1 MLVIGISGGL
11 DPVYANRDFLF
22 PYGTCHDSAAVL
34 MDDGR
39 VVAAIEEER
48 LNRIKHTSKGAVSA
62 IRFCLESY
70 GAKLSDIDRLAIYTE
85 EKSTSRE
92 VRMAYYRRLE
102 EDSVMDLRGIVHEML
117 AQGLGEDIDDDR
129 LLFVPHHLAHAESA
143 YAQSGYDRS
152 LVMTIDG
159 VGDQSSGMLLS
170 GEGTALDLLHILPVQ
185 KSLGIFYLDVIRFLG
200 YDQFEEYKVM
210 GLAPYGDASKY
221 RPLFKK
227 FYSLLSGGDYFINPD
242 FPELLCKTGRR
253 RKKHEPLK
261 QSHTDI
267 AAALQEAL
275 EEIVFHVLRYYQ
287 KKTGH
292 GRLCLGGG
300 VAHNCSLNGKILYS
314 GMFREVFVQ
323 PAAHDAGCAIGAA
336 LHAFHQESALTG
348 HSNGRRSQLDHVYW
362 GTNIGSDD
370 AIYDSLSRWETFIA
384 WGYDEK
390 ITERTA
396 NLLAQGDVIGWVQGR
411 SEFGPRALGN
421 RSIVADPRPAENK
434 DIINSMVKKRE
445 AYRPFAPSVLE
456 EYAGEYFDLP
466 QPGMRSP
473 FMTFVVK
480 VREDKREVLK
490 ATTHVDGTARVQTV
504 SKETNGRFWEL
515 IDEFRKKTG
524 VPVLLNTSFNN
535 NAEPIVDSVEDAIV
549 CFLTTRL
556 NYLVVGNYLVSK
568 KTIEPG
574 SYLELAPSLPL
585 YARLAQSRRFVS
597 GQELATICELANSY
611 HHQYNVR
618 ISAEVFEL
626 LKEADGEKSLDD
638 LLSGQGIADPQQRA
652 AIVEEMLSLW
662 SKRALALHPPGVHGN
677 LYLNPARREKPS
689 KEPLAMSPAL

>member
-1 MLVIGISGGL
+1 MLVVGISGGL

-22 PYGTCHDSAAVL
+22 PYGTCHDSAAAL
-34 MDDGR
+34 LDDGK

-48 LNRIKHTSKGAVSA
+48 LNRIKHTSKGPVSA
-62 IRFCLESY
+62 IRFCLEHY
-70 GAKLSDIDRLAIYTE
+70 GVRLSDIDRFAIYTE

-92 VRMAYYRRLE
+92 VRMAYYRHLE
-102 EDSVMDLRGIVHEML
+102 QDSVMDLRGIVHEML
-117 AQGLGEDIDDDR
+117 TQSLGEDIDDDK
-129 LLFVPHHLAHAESA
+129 LVFVPHHMAHAESA

-159 VGDQSSGMLLS
+159 VGDQASGMLLS
-170 GEGTALDLLHILPVQ
+170 GEGVALDILHVLPVQ

-227 FYSLLSGGDYFINPD
+227 FYDLLPGGDYFINPD
-242 FPELLCKTGRR
+242 FPDLLCRIGHR
-253 RKKHEPLK
+253 RKKQEPLK
-261 QSHTDI
+261 QAHTDI

-275 EEIVFHVLRYYQ
+275 EEIVFHILRHYQ

-292 GRLCLGGG
+292 RQLCLGGG

-314 GMFREVFVQ
+314 GMFEEVFVQ
-323 PAAHDAGCAIGAA
+323 PAAHDAGCAVGAGLHA
-336 LHAFHQESALTG
+336 LHQEPVSSPRT
-348 HSNGRRSQLDHVYW
+348 NGSRSQLDHVYW
-362 GTNIGSDD
+362 GTDTGSDE
-370 AIYDSLSRWETFIA
+370 AIFDCLSQWKTFVA
-384 WGYDEK
+384 YEYVDK
-390 ITERTA
+390 ICERTA
-396 NLLAQGDVIGWVQGR
+396 DLLALGNVVGWVQGR

-466 QPGMRSP
+466 LEGMRSP

-480 VREDKREVLK
+480 VREDKRALLK
-490 ATTHVDGTARVQTV
+490 ATTHVDGTARIQTV
-504 SKETNGRFWEL
+504 SKETNSTFWQL
-515 IDEFRKKTG
+515 IDEFRKLTG

-535 NAEPIVDSVEDAIV
+535 NAEPIVDSVEDAVV

-556 NYLVVGNYLVSK
+556 HYLVVGNYLVSK
-568 KTIEPG
+568 KNIDDET
-574 SYLELAPSLPL
+574 YLDLAPSLPR
-585 YARLAQSRRFVS
+585 YARLVQSRRFISDHQINTV
-597 GQELATICELANSY
+597 CELANSY
-611 HHQYNVR
+611 HHQYNVQ
-618 ISAEVFEL
+618 ISV
-626 LKEADGEKSLDD
+626 EAFNVLMEANGEKSLGD
-638 LLSGQGIADPQQRA
+638 LLHAQDGTDQSRRTVIID
-652 AIVEEMLSLW
+652 EMRRLW
-662 SKRALALHPPGVHGN
+662 FSRALALHPRRVPGGPC
-677 LYLNPARREKPS
+677 LIPDTPDRRAES
-689 KEPLAMSPAL
+689 SRHAL